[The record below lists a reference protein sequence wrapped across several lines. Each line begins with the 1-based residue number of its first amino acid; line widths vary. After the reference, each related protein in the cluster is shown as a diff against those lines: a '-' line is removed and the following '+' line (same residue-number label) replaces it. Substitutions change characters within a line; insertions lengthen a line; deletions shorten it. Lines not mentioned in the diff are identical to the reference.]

1 MSSLSILTCNYD
13 TPDITKNMLSSL
25 NRTSACITDRVYV
38 MDTSPISGKLS
49 HHLSTD
55 VVIEDLPNYSHGRA
69 VNYALNFIQ
78 NDYILLIDSD
88 VIFYKDI
95 TPIYQKFK
103 EGDYTL
109 LGNVS
114 GDRGGKSLYPRVD
127 PWFCFINRRHLV
139 ENGILFFDEERT
151 LKSRNRDRIYDV
163 GSTMFEDVLNANLKI
178 ANFNAENKY
187 FKHYEGMSWRV
198 QKYNPSN
205 GDTNID
211 IGGTHDNMAL
221 YKYGLR
227 VLEEYNME
235 ILNLLY

>member
-1 MSSLSILTCNYD
+1 
-13 TPDITKNMLSSL
+13 
-25 NRTSACITDRVYV
+25 
-38 MDTSPISGKLS
+38 
-49 HHLSTD
+49 
-55 VVIEDLPNYSHGRA
+55 
-69 VNYALNFIQ
+69 
-78 NDYILLIDSD
+78 
-88 VIFYKDI
+88 
-95 TPIYQKFK
+95 
-103 EGDYTL
+103 
-109 LGNVS
+109 
-114 GDRGGKSLYPRVD
+114 
-127 PWFCFINRRHLV
+127 
-139 ENGILFFDEERT
+139 
-151 LKSRNRDRIYDV
+151 
-163 GSTMFEDVLNANLKI
+163 MFEDVLNANLKI